1 MSAAGRPRLLLLTV
15 GLGVGGAEEILRRS
29 LPGLRDEGFEVTL
42 ASLKGGGARGEEPAW
57 DGSGPQ
63 ALGGSG
69 PWNPAPLARLW
80 SKIRRGRFDVIH
92 SHLYWA
98 NLAVRLT
105 AAGAGSAAIVNS
117 HHGTDAWLPASRRF
131 LERAT
136 FFLADRLVVCSEAVR
151 RCAVEK
157 VGLPPERIVTVPNG
171 VEVER
176 FMKDGRRDPVRSDLG
191 LTPGQVVVGCVG
203 RLDEPVKGLSVLIE
217 AMVEV
222 RRSIPGAVCLMIGAG
237 PGRPRL
243 EAMARCQEPSGGFRF
258 LGERAD
264 VPDLLQA
271 LDLYVQ
277 PSRLEGFGLAA
288 LEAMAAGKAVV
299 ASRAGGLPEVVEEGV
314 TGDLVP
320 PGDAGA
326 LAAAITRLLQDADRR
341 ERYGRAGRER
351 AREKFPL
358 RGMVRGWT
366 NLYRELL
373 SGSGSRRAA

>member
-1 MSAAGRPRLLLLTV
+1 MSAARPPRLLLLTV

-42 ASLKGGGARGEEPAW
+42 AALKDPARPSAEPGA
-57 DGSGPQ
+57 
-63 ALGGSG
+63 GGSG
-69 PWNPAPLARLW
+69 AQPPDGAGRLGPACLARLW
-80 SKIRRGRFDVIH
+80 SKLRRGRFDVIH

-105 AAGAGSAAIVNS
+105 AAGAGSAVIVNS
-117 HHGTDAWLPASRRF
+117 HHGTDGWLPASRRF
-131 LERAT
+131 VERAT

-151 RCAVEK
+151 RCAIEE
-157 VGLPPERIVTVPNG
+157 VGLPPEKIVTVPNG
-171 VEVER
+171 VETER
-176 FMKDGRRDPVRSDLG
+176 FLNDARRDPVRANLG
-191 LTPGQVVVGCVG
+191 LAPGQMAVGCVG

-217 AMVEV
+217 AMAQV
-222 RRSIPGAVCLMIGAG
+222 RDRVPGAVCLVIGAG
-237 PGRPRL
+237 PARSRL
-243 EAMARCQEPSGGFRF
+243 EAMARRLEPGAFRF
-258 LGERAD
+258 LGERSD
-264 VPDLLQA
+264 VPDLLPA

-299 ASRAGGLPEVVEEGV
+299 ASRAGGLPEVVAEAV

-326 LAAAITRLLQDADRR
+326 LAAAVTRLLQDAARR

-351 AREKFPL
+351 ARERFPL
-358 RGMVRGWT
+358 RGMVRGWAD
-366 NLYRELL
+366 LYRELM
-373 SGSGSRRAA
+373 SGSAARRAA